1 MRFFLDENFPKSC
14 GEFLTNKGH
23 LVFDI
28 RGTSNEGIDDIS
40 IFTLAQENNSVF
52 LTTDKDFF
60 HTVPFIFSKHS
71 GVIVFCFNKPNRK
84 LISEKLEWVLNNVPL
99 IDFNSKILFL
109 RDNSYSIIQT
119 NK

>member
-14 GEFLTNKGH
+14 GEFLTKNGH

-28 RGTSNEGIDDIS
+28 RGTCKEGMDDIS
-40 IFTLAQENNSVF
+40 IFTLAQENDSIF

-60 HTVPFIFSKHS
+60 HTIPFKFPMHCGI
-71 GVIVFCFNKPNRK
+71 IVFCFNQPNRK
-84 LISEKLEWVLNNVPL
+84 LIIEKLEWVLNNVAL
-99 IDFNSKILFL
+99 NDFNSKILFL
-109 RDNSYSIIQT
+109 RDNSYSIIQS